1 MFTFDGT
8 KAPSFARNFVINYEF
23 SFICTAMF
31 LIGSMGEIDNIM
43 LEFVVV
49 V

>member
-1 MFTFDGT
+1 MFTCNGT
-8 KAPSFARNFVINYEF
+8 KVHSFACKFVINYEF
-23 SFICTAMF
+23 SFICTAMY
-31 LIGSMGEIDNIM
+31 LIGSMEENDNIM